1 LVQTVNTREGVWSA
15 PSLTAKSRR
24 IEVGKG
30 KNMKIRYTEFALNP
44 SLRNTFAHLP
54 AHRAQALIDSGAAV
68 EVPMPSRGSAGWLAA
83 MAEQEQLRIGSIPAD
98 SRDIFH
104 ATPIWQVSYLK
115 LNNKYVVERLHGSEK
130 TIYGELPI
138 MDRGRP
144 DFKAA
149 EKQFVE
155 LLKEIGCPL
164 GVIQQWQRERNKPDY
179 LLQEQNR
186 IEQEK
191 QAQAMQR
198 ERDRNTMHF
207 I

>member
-1 LVQTVNTREGVWSA
+1 
-15 PSLTAKSRR
+15 
-24 IEVGKG
+24 
-30 KNMKIRYTEFALNP
+30 MKIRYTEYALNP
-44 SLRNTFAHLP
+44 SLRNTITHLP

-68 EVPMPSRGSAGWLAA
+68 EVPMPTRGSVGWLAA
-83 MAEQEQLRIGSIPAD
+83 MAEQEQVRIGTIPVN

-104 ATPIWQVSYLK
+104 ATPIWQVAYLK

-138 MDRGRP
+138 MERGRP

-149 EKQFVE
+149 EKQFVG

-164 GVIQQWQRERNKPDY
+164 AVIQQWQRERTKPDY
-179 LLQEQNR
+179 LALETER
-186 IEQEK
+186 VEAEK

-198 ERDRNTMHF
+198 ERERNTVHF
-207 I
+207 M